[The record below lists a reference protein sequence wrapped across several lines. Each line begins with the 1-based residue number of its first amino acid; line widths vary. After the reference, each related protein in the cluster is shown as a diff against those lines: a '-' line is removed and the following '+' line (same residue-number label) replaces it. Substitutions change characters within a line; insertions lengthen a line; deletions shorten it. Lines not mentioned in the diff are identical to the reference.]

1 VTNLVGAVV
10 DSQPTNTVSA
20 TGAKLLLVSGLTND
34 SSSMVVVRNGKP
46 AVDYDVSRYFRFFPW
61 TGMGGADKVKSG
73 TLNLKNNQLAGTQ
86 TSVMDFE
93 FDSSA
98 FDSSTNTAYDVSGYT
113 IAQKSSLVEKGKVVS
128 KSVTK
133 SAEATV
139 AGIGQLVSTNAFV
152 VLKGT
157 VSLSGGKHE
166 VK

>member
-1 VTNLVGAVV
+1 
-10 DSQPTNTVSA
+10 
-20 TGAKLLLVSGLTND
+20 
-34 SSSMVVVRNGKP
+34 
-46 AVDYDVSRYFRFFPW
+46 
-61 TGMGGADKVKSG
+61 
-73 TLNLKNNQLAGTQ
+73 LKNNQLAGTQ